1 MIPVKGQLQNPAEDT
16 TSARS
21 KTRMIAAVGLG
32 LVPFS
37 VAPVGLNLIVKIS
50 SGKVVE
56 APGGAG
62 LV

>member
-1 MIPVKGQLQNPAEDT
+1 MILVKGQLQNPAEVT

-32 LVPFS
+32 LVPS
-37 VAPVGLNLIVKIS
+37 GVAPVGFNLIVKIS
-50 SGKVVE
+50 SGKIVE

-62 LV
+62 PV